1 MKTKDQLGGLYAAS
15 ITAYAAAGGIDA
27 AALQAVMRRNL
38 AEGAAGFFVGGSSG
52 ECFLLTEAERIQVFE
67 AGGALKGQANL
78 IAHVGAISTAE
89 AVRYAKAAMALGYD
103 FCAATAPFY
112 YGFGP
117 KEVCDYYYA
126 IAEAAGAPVLIYN
139 FPGNTHR
146 QFDVADPDTIA
157 LFRSGAILGVKQTNY
172 DLFQMERILNLNPDL
187 IAFDGYDETMVA
199 GQALGA
205 IGSIGSTFNMML
217 PHYKKIFTLF
227 EAGDRAG
234 ALALQHKANNCM
246 QAMCR
251 VGLIPAIKYK
261 LARQGY
267 PVGEARAPFRP
278 LTDEQKAYVDA
289 VLDRDLVTA

>member
-15 ITAYAAAGGIDA
+15 ITAYDAAGGIDA

-67 AGGALKGQANL
+67 AGAALRGQANL
-78 IAHVGAISTAE
+78 IAHVGAIGTAE
-89 AVRYAKAAMALGYD
+89 AVRYARAAMALGYD

-217 PHYKKIFTLF
+217 PHYKKIFTMF

-251 VGLIPAIKYK
+251 VGLIPAIKYE

-278 LTDEQKAYVDA
+278 LTGEQKAYVDA